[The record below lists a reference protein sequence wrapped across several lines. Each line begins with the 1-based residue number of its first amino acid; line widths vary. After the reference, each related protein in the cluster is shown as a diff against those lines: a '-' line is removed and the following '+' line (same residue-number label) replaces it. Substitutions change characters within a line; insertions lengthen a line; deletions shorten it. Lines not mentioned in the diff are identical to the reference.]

1 MVINQVTGKTL
12 IVSLVHSDTFL
23 KRLCGLLP
31 YRTLPDGEGMLI
43 TPCNSVHTWFMR
55 FNIDVLYLN
64 EDLQVVAAFD
74 NVPPWRFLPI
84 KKQARSVLELP
95 AGKIAETGTE
105 AGHQLQLS

>member
-1 MVINQVTGKTL
+1 MVSNRDNDL
-12 IVSLVHSDTFL
+12 FLVNNLSIASTFW

-31 YRTLPDGEGMLI
+31 YKELPDGQGLLI

-55 FNIDVLYLN
+55 FNIDVLYLD
-64 EDLQVVAAFD
+64 EELRVVAAFE

-95 AGKIAETGTE
+95 AGKIKETSTQI
-105 AGHQLQLS
+105 GHRLKVN